1 MCQPMQTSWMPLG
14 VWNGTA
20 HHILLLLLLLLPL
33 FFLLSLLLLI
43 TLIFPPTAVVQTVV
57 LTPRRLAIRTVH
69 LTAEAGACGSV
80 SQRHLYQPHPPSY
93 ISLLHPETGK
103 LGDSVPRPQF
113 GRSIRVRL
121 RSRMKAACPAA
132 GAGGAEQPSA
142 GTGAPAALL
151 IPAAAGKPAG
161 ETKKIPFRLDQQTRL
176 ADCVAASLLVLAQRD
191 RGASVCVGARA
202 HARVQGRGR
211 GGAGGGRGQ
220 GDCGSQFKWIKL
232 HPGLRDGMRWFKL
245 WLRGAWVTIR
255 NISSLTWIAVLVIS
269 QGRVQG
275 FLCAITLPESGGALF
290 YSEYI

>member
-14 VWNGTA
+14 VWNGTT

-33 FFLLSLLLLI
+33 FFLLALLLLI

-142 GTGAPAALL
+142 GTGAPAALTD
-151 IPAAAGKPAG
+151 PGGSWEAGRRNKKNTFSAG
-161 ETKKIPFRLDQQTRL
+161 SANSSCWLCG
-176 ADCVAASLLVLAQRD
+176 CVVVSTGTAWPRSER
-191 RGASVCVGARA
+191 VCRCGRACSCAGSGARGC
-202 HARVQGRGR
+202 RWGP
-211 GGAGGGRGQ
+211 GAGR
-220 GDCGSQFKWIKL
+220 
-232 HPGLRDGMRWFKL
+232 L
-245 WLRGAWVTIR
+245 WLTV
-255 NISSLTWIAVLVIS
+255 
-269 QGRVQG
+269 
-275 FLCAITLPESGGALF
+275 
-290 YSEYI
+290 